1 VKPLKAYE
9 VSISFVSYKFTCT
22 IGSDQLEDAVDKLC
36 RRVLKLSD
44 QEMAFFEMPS
54 FLESVDELG
63 LDDLTCYQVSKSRNF
78 SLNVKR
84 II

>member
-1 VKPLKAYE
+1 MNLLKAYE
-9 VSISFVSYKFTCT
+9 VSISYVNYKFSST
-22 IGSDQLEDAVDKLC
+22 IGADQLEDAVDKLC
-36 RRVLKLSD
+36 RRVLKLTD

-54 FLESVDELG
+54 FLKSVDELG

-78 SLNVKR
+78 SLNVRR